1 MKRPGLTDGMRH
13 VALFVERFS
22 ECEQFYTDLLGM
34 EVEWRPDEDNVYR
47 TSGRDNLALHRAD
60 GKRDQGQL
68 DHIGFFINDILKIDA
83 WYEFLSGHGVV
94 MLTDPRTHRDGAR
107 SFYCLDPS
115 GIKVQM
121 IYHNPIAESEN
132 QTR

>member
-13 VALFVERFS
+13 VALFVEQFS

-34 EVEWRPDEDNVYR
+34 EVEWRPDEDNVYL

-68 DHIGFFINDILKIDA
+68 DHIGFLINDILKIDA

-115 GIKVQM
+115 GVKVQM
-121 IYHNPIAESEN
+121 IYHKPIAESEN
-132 QTR
+132 QTQ